1 MIRLASIVFLA
12 ALGIAG
18 PAAGQSADQTAD
30 QIAGQITTTPS
41 QDLERYEGYYHPPIT
56 STEVFGRPRPNAPEA
71 NRAVRV
77 TFVTQ
82 LTKAMMDAPDTPPYA
97 LFAKGGEADTLILV
111 GLDDQMFKTLYRARA
126 VLAQLTSNA
135 RGTEFFVRSEQQT
148 TATFFDLLVL
158 LGFKRLV
165 VTDGAVW
172 AHQVNFEANQQVR

>member
-1 MIRLASIVFLA
+1 MMRVIA
-12 ALGIAG
+12 ATLFALVAVTSQATAQ
-18 PAAGQSADQTAD
+18 PAETS
-30 QIAGQITTTPS
+30 S
-41 QDLERYEGYYHPPIT
+41 RYEGYYHPPIT
-56 STEVFGRPRPNAPEA
+56 SSEVFARPRADAPAA

-82 LTKAMMDAPDTPPYA
+82 LTKAMLDAPDTPPYV
-97 LFAKGGEADTLILV
+97 LFAKGGEADTLFLI

-165 VTDGAVW
+165 VSDGEVW
-172 AHQVNFEANQQVR
+172 AHQVTFEANQLENPR